1 MPRRRRRCPILRIP
15 KVGGDNGNG
24 SRTKA
29 RKRCNV
35 GRTNRK
41 NAHPFYSSKVLR
53 EVDAEGQAAIEG
65 DNVQVLLDH
74 NLIGE
79 TEKLR
84 KIPKTM
90 AERHAVALLRLQKG
104 FLTPMTI
111 MDHPT
116 QSLAQRVNCSKRKC
130 TLRQRFDTSR
140 KKMR

>member
-41 NAHPFYSSKVLR
+41 NAHPFYSAKVLR

-90 AERHAVALLRLQKG
+90 AERHAVALLRLQKRLSDANDNYG
-104 FLTPMTI
+104 
-111 MDHPT
+111 
-116 QSLAQRVNCSKRKC
+116 SS
-130 TLRQRFDTSR
+130 DTESGSESELQQ
-140 KKMR
+140 KEMQ